1 MSAPSPS
8 VFISYA
14 REDLAATRRIA
25 DALSAFEVEVWFDQ
39 DGLEGGDQWDQ
50 KIRRQIKE
58 CSLFIPI
65 ISVQTQAR
73 REAYFRLEWKLAEER
88 THLMAEGTAFLLP
101 IAIDDLPEAGALVPE
116 SFRRTQWTR
125 LPRGVPNTQFVDRV
139 RTLLEQQRPLA
150 APAPAQ
156 PNPEVRRLVTAP
168 PAGRARQIWPIGTLI
183 TALALAA
190 GGWWWSGRM
199 AGPKPA
205 GAAPTAPMIAD
216 NSIAV
221 LPFTNMSEDK
231 DNAFFADGVHEDVLT
246 QLALIGD
253 LKVTSRTSVM
263 EYRNTAKKIRQIG
276 VELGVATLLEG
287 SVRRVGDRV
296 RVTAQLIDSRSDR
309 HLWAKTFDRELKDV
323 FAIQAELA
331 IEIARSLEVTLS
343 PQIQIELARV
353 PTQNMAAYELLMRQ
367 QAANNRESVIRPDI
381 EKNIELLQQVV
392 ALDPGLAIAWARL
405 GTMHARQIF
414 DFEDLSPERQSQ
426 AQTAIDRALAL
437 APTAPEVRLEL
448 GNFFYYAHRDY
459 ARAEAI
465 YGEILGMAPHNVE
478 ALAQTG
484 YVLRREGRFRES
496 NVYLEKVMAQDPR
509 HVRALGSMYFNYLRI
524 RDYVG
529 AKRIIERM
537 IKLRP
542 TDLSF
547 QAQRYLVEW
556 MESGRFDAYDVWR
569 SQQVSAVPAIASMDF
584 RRALARRDFAAAELL
599 LSPMR
604 GAAPATSLDALFWRA
619 TGGLDP
625 ARRALVEA
633 TVADRKDALRK
644 QPDKP
649 NELAE
654 LALLHAVLGEKEV
667 AWRELNRA
675 CEIIPASRDAFA
687 GTDVAAYGARLH
699 ALLGERTQ
707 ALQELKRT
715 MRTSALNMEAFTG
728 GEGAATDLAFFS
740 LWDDPEFKA
749 IVHDPANKAPL
760 F

>member
-1 MSAPSPS
+1 MSTPSQS

-14 REDLAATRRIA
+14 REDLAAARRIA
-25 DALSAFEVEVWFDQ
+25 DALSAFEFEVWFDQ

-50 KIRRQIKE
+50 KIRRLIKE

-65 ISVQTQAR
+65 ISAQTEAR

-88 THLMAEGTAFLLP
+88 THLMAEGTLFLMP
-101 IAIDDLPEAGALVPE
+101 IAIDDTQEAGALVPE
-116 SFRRTQWTR
+116 SFRRTQWSR
-125 LPRGVPNTQFVDRV
+125 LPRGVPGRLFVDRV
-139 RTLLEQQRPLA
+139 RTLLERQRSQPSPPAGPAVSPPARSRKKWPWLA
-150 APAPAQ
+150 VGLALAVAASVPIWVLRQPAPA
-156 PNPEVRRLVTAP
+156 TAT
-168 PAGRARQIWPIGTLI
+168 A
-183 TALALAA
+183 ALAD
-190 GGWWWSGRM
+190 
-199 AGPKPA
+199 K
-205 GAAPTAPMIAD
+205 
-216 NSIAV
+216 SIAV
-221 LPFTNMSEDK
+221 LPFTNMSDDK
-231 DNAFFADGVHEDVLT
+231 ENAFFTDGVHEDVLT

-309 HLWAKTFDRELKDV
+309 HLWAKTYDRELKDV

-331 IEIARSLEVTLS
+331 IEIARSLEATLS
-343 PQIQIELARV
+343 PQIQTELARV

-414 DFEDLSPERQSQ
+414 DFADLSPERQSQ

-459 ARAEAI
+459 ARAGAI

-569 SQQVSAVPAIASMDF
+569 SQQVSADPAIASMDF

-599 LSPMR
+599 LPTLR

-619 TGGLDP
+619 TGGLNP

-633 TVADRKDALRK
+633 AVADRTHALRK

-649 NELAE
+649 KELAE
-654 LALLHAVLGEKEV
+654 LALLHAVLGEKEA

-675 CEIIPASRDAFA
+675 CEIIPASRDAFE
-687 GTDVAAYGARLH
+687 GTDVAAYGARLL
-699 ALLGERTQ
+699 ALLGDRTQ
-707 ALQELKRT
+707 ALQALKRT
-715 MRTSALNMEAFTG
+715 MRTSALTMVGVVAG
-728 GEGAATDLAFFS
+728 GEEAATDLAFFS

-749 IVHDPANKAPL
+749 IVNDPANNAPL